1 MGDLNIIRE
10 RSGRGVLVKGLA
22 GVLLFLLLACS
33 VQAMNLVDSL
43 SPYSKT
49 RGVRPHTR
57 YIVLHTTEAHE
68 KSSLNKLRENGEA
81 HYLVGTRGVVYRMV
95 DARKIAR
102 HAGVSMWEGHRGI
115 DDWAIG
121 IEVVGYH
128 DREITA
134 AQYRALRE
142 LLTFLQ
148 TQYKIADERVLTH
161 SMVAYGEPNKW
172 HKKAHRGRKRCG
184 MLFARDR
191 VRAQLGLD
199 AKPAY
204 DPDVR
209 AGRLVAADEHLDLV
223 LYGSPSRSEKEYR
236 RLSKPGRDV
245 ITKKSTPWDVAGVD
259 YNKAATLYI
268 FPDGREFKGSEIRD
282 WTTIPAGTK
291 VVLHPEERYVAVP
304 ASAPVV
310 RMAAAVQPVQPRARA
325 PGVPGV
331 KYIGADGENARQ
343 VAGERYREPETIYL
357 LPNGCVRNGQ
367 ELDEAD
373 LDRLSEKTAILI
385 GYTCVGYTSNR
396 HTAQHLCA
404 DRWNRPDTYYRLSDG
419 RIVAGHELPDA
430 NLPRN
435 TLVFCRN

>member
-1 MGDLNIIRE
+1 
-10 RSGRGVLVKGLA
+10 
-22 GVLLFLLLACS
+22 
-33 VQAMNLVDSL
+33 QAMEMVDSL
-43 SPYSKT
+43 SPYSRT

-81 HYLVGTRGVVYRMV
+81 HYLVGARGVVYRIV
-95 DARKIAR
+95 DTRKIAR

-142 LLTFLQ
+142 LLSFLQ
-148 TQYKIADERVLTH
+148 SQYTIPDERVITH

-172 HKKAHRGRKRCG
+172 HKKPHRGRKRCG

-191 VRAQLGLD
+191 VRAQLGLT

-209 AGRLVAADEHLDLV
+209 AGRLVAADEHLELV
-223 LYGSPSRSEKEYR
+223 LYGSPSRSEKEYL
-236 RLSKPGRDV
+236 RLSKSGRDV
-245 ITKKSTPWDVAGVD
+245 ITKNSTPWDVAGAD
-259 YNKAATLYI
+259 YNKASTLYI
-268 FPDGREFKGSEIRD
+268 FPDGSERKGSEIRD
-282 WTTIPAGTK
+282 WATIPAGTK
-291 VVLHPEERYVAVP
+291 VVLSPEERYVALP
-304 ASAPVV
+304 ASASAA
-310 RMAAAVQPVQPRARA
+310 RITAAVRPVQPTRMRV

-357 LPNGCVRNGQ
+357 LPDGCVRNGQ
-367 ELDEAD
+367 ELKEAE
-373 LDRLSEKTAILI
+373 LDRLAEKTAVLI

-404 DRWNRPDTYYRLSDG
+404 DRWNHPDTFYRLSDG
-419 RIVAGHELPDA
+419 RLVAGHELQNA